1 MHNDSPA
8 QPWYKEFWPWFLIII
23 LGVAIIMSLH
33 LVYIAVVGGDTL
45 VVSNYYDAGKGI
57 NQSLDREKLADNL
70 ALHGELTID
79 NSTGVAELLLQGNSR
94 PPLLTLNLISP
105 TQAEMDRRVI
115 LQPVDSNV
123 YRGTLPDAVTGRRFV
138 EILGMQDG
146 KEWRMFDEEE
156 LASGQVILLGN

>member
-1 MHNDSPA
+1 M
-8 QPWYKEFWPWFLIII
+8 
-23 LGVAIIMSLH
+23 
-33 LVYIAVVGGDTL
+33 
-45 VVSNYYDAGKGI
+45 
-57 NQSLDREKLADNL
+57 
-70 ALHGELTID
+70 
-79 NSTGVAELLLQGNSR
+79 
-94 PPLLTLNLISP
+94 
-105 TQAEMDRRVI
+105 I